1 MPPSAFD
8 VTGRVVVVTGGA
20 GLLGAGYVR
29 ALAAAGAHPVVADV
43 DGAAAARLAD
53 EVNAAAGPGEA
64 LAVTVD
70 VTDEAAVA
78 ALADAVLARFGRV
91 DGLVNNAAL
100 DPKMDPEHAG
110 AHGTAFETY
119 PLADFRRQLDV
130 DVTGAFLCTRA
141 LAPALIASGRGVVV
155 NVSSIYGRVGPDQR
169 LYDDG
174 SGAVVYKPVGYSV
187 TKAALAG
194 FTRYLAA
201 YYGPRLRAVTLT
213 LGGVYN
219 GHDAGFA
226 GRYGARAPLGR
237 MAAPG
242 EYAPTLLYLLSDAAS
257 YMTGADV
264 VVDGGWTAW

>member
-1 MPPSAFD
+1 MIPSPFSL
-8 VTGRVVVVTGGA
+8 TGRVVVVTGGA

-43 DGAAAARLAD
+43 DGGAAERLAA
-53 EVNAAAGPGEA
+53 EVGSAA

-70 VTDEAAVA
+70 VTDEGSVA
-78 ALADAVLARFGRV
+78 RMAEGVLARFGRV

-100 DPKMDPEHAG
+100 DPKMDPAHA
-110 AHGTAFETY
+110 AEHGTDFETY

-130 DVTGAFLCTRA
+130 DVVGAFLCTRA
-141 LAPALIASGRGVVV
+141 LAPALVASGRGVVV
-155 NVSSIYGRVGPDQR
+155 NVSSIYGLVGPDQR

-174 SGAVVYKPVGYSV
+174 SGGPVVYKPVGYSV
-187 TKAALAG
+187 TKSALLG
-194 FTRYLAA
+194 FTKYLAA

-237 MAAPG
+237 MANPG

-257 YMTGADV
+257 YVTGANV